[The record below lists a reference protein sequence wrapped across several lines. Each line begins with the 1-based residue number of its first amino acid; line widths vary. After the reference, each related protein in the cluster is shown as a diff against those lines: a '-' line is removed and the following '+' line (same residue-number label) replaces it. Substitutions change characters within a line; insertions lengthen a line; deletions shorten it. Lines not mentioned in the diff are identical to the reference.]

1 MVIILSDSWMQ
12 ILARVLTDPYSGWE
26 MWRAWQLHVM
36 TASCLDTIPSKSDP
50 KSPTKAESKHF
61 CGDDFLHHVDI
72 WQVVAYVF
80 TPGCG
85 DDVFAECRVTP
96 DTRPGKH
103 RQYPANKEAAPD
115 LIITD
120 APGNKSI

>member
-1 MVIILSDSWMQ
+1 MVIILSDSGMQ
-12 ILARVLTDPYSGWE
+12 ILARVLKDPYSGWE
-26 MWRAWQLHVM
+26 MWRAWQLHVLIQ
-36 TASCLDTIPSKSDP
+36 SRVKVIRNHPQE
-50 KSPTKAESKHF
+50 AESKYF
-61 CGDDFLHHVDI
+61 CCDDFLHHVDI

-120 APGNKSI
+120 ASGNKSI